1 MMTIP
6 TQRSIHSFMTDNAKL
21 YVVGTPIGNLSDFS
35 PRGIETL
42 EKADYIA
49 AEDTRVSLRLLTH
62 FGIKKPMLSYYK
74 PHEAEKSAKILEL
87 LHDGNSVALVSDA
100 GMPCIS
106 DPGVYLVQ
114 KCYENGIPV
123 EVIPSCNAAVAAVA
137 ISGIDTMRF
146 AFEGFLPVNKKERTQ
161 RLDEIKTLPHTLIFY
176 EAPHK
181 LQKTLEDMRASFGG
195 SRYCALC
202 RELTKIHEEV
212 IRGTLDELCDY
223 YSSTEPRG
231 EFVIVV
237 EGAADIPQEQM
248 TIEQAAELAK
258 QLAAGGEKLS
268 EACKKAAKAAGVSKQ
283 EIYKLLHN
291 ETE

>member
-1 MMTIP
+1 MNDTG
-6 TQRSIHSFMTDNAKL
+6 KL

-74 PHEAEKSAKILEL
+74 PHEAEKSAKILAL
-87 LHDGNSVALVSDA
+87 LAEGNTVALVSDA

-114 KCYENGIPV
+114 KCYEQGIAV
-123 EVIPSCNAAVAAVA
+123 EVVPSCNAAIAAVA

-146 AFEGFLPVNKKERTQ
+146 AFEGFLPVPKKERNE
-161 RLDEIKTLPHTLIFY
+161 RLDEIKSLPHTLIFY

-181 LQKTLEDMRASFGG
+181 LTKTLEDMKNAFGG
-195 SRYCALC
+195 DRYCALC
-202 RELTKIHEEV
+202 RELTKLHEEV
-212 IRGTLDELCDY
+212 IRGTLDELCAY
-223 YSSTEPRG
+223 YETTEPRG
-231 EFVIVV
+231 EYVIVV
-237 EGAADIPQEQM
+237 AGAEKKTDEKL
-248 TIEQAAELAK
+248 TLEQAAELAR
-258 QLAAGGEKLS
+258 QLILGGEKMS
-268 EACKKAAKAAGVSKQ
+268 EACKKAAKETGYPKQ
-283 EIYKLLHN
+283 EIYKLVLDG
-291 ETE
+291 E